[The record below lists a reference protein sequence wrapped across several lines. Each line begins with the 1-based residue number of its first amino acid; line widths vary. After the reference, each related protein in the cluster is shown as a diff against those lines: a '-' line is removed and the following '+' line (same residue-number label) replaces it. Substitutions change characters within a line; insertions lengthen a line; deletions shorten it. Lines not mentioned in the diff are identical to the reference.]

1 LVSHGGVS
9 KEGKLVIIFIFFE
22 RMDSMFSRF
31 MKQKK
36 SGFTL
41 IELLVVIAI
50 IAILIG
56 LLLPA
61 VQKVREAAARTTCVN
76 QLKNLSLAVGNFEG
90 TFSKF
95 PGLSTNMNAVPAD
108 QYNGSLFTQILPY
121 IEQEALQ
128 KQLISTAALAAQT
141 GNPAVNAFC
150 KSAIKI
156 MTCPSDTSVSNG
168 VLPNTRGATSY
179 VPNSEVFG
187 NSNASGTA
195 LASATCALK
204 STYTMGSLSNRDGT
218 SNTITF
224 FEQFAACGAG
234 GANGQNAWAMPI
246 YGTALPTGVTNN
258 TSGAIAAAGQVNSA
272 AYPLVQANGQIGAM
286 PSPAPTA
293 SGTNVTVSTTPT
305 SSSRPQIGVTGQTN
319 RYIHP
324 FPAPTATGCIR
335 NVGTGGIINPLHSGS
350 TPVAMGDGG
359 VKSVSS
365 GISIVTWAWL
375 VRPDDG
381 QVIGSDF

>member
-1 LVSHGGVS
+1 ML
-9 KEGKLVIIFIFFE
+9 
-22 RMDSMFSRF
+22 SRL

-76 QLKNLSLAVGNFEG
+76 QLKNIGLAVGNYEG
-90 TFSKF
+90 TFMKF
-95 PGLSTNMNAVPAD
+95 PGLSTRTAIVATAPQNAD
-108 QYNGSLFTQILPY
+108 SYSGSLYTQILPY

-128 KQLISTAALAAQT
+128 KLLIVTPT
-141 GNPAVNAFC
+141 TWTAVNGATLLR
-150 KSAIKI
+150 STAIKI
-156 MTCPSDTSVSNG
+156 LTCPSDTSVSNG
-168 VLPNTRGATSY
+168 QATQTIGGVAGPWGTTSY

-187 NSNASGTA
+187 NSSTMVGTTANAKLS
-195 LASATCALK
+195 S
-204 STYTMGSLSNRDGT
+204 SYTMGSLSNRDGT

-224 FEQFAACGAG
+224 FEQFGACGAAGVG
-234 GANGQNAWAMPI
+234 GINAWILPVFASP
-246 YGTALPTGVTNN
+246 TATG
-258 TSGAIAAAGQVNSA
+258 IVNGVAPNIHNA
-272 AYPLVQANGQIGAM
+272 AYPNVQALGAIGG
-286 PSPAPTA
+286 SPIATAPTVNFNIP
-293 SGTNVTVSTTPT
+293 TNVTGLSAVQARQSISTLAPIQVS
-305 SSSRPQIGVTGQTN
+305 

-324 FPAPTATGCIR
+324 FPALTATQCGLTAANTTR
-335 NVGTGGIINPLHSGS
+335 LATGGGTGGVINPLHSGA

-365 GISIVTWAWL
+365 GISILTWAWL
-375 VRPDDG
+375 IRPDDG

>member
-1 LVSHGGVS
+1 ML
-9 KEGKLVIIFIFFE
+9 
-22 RMDSMFSRF
+22 SRL

-76 QLKNLSLAVGNFEG
+76 QLKNISLAVGNYEG
-90 TFSKF
+90 TFMAF
-95 PGLSTNMNAVPAD
+95 PGLSTNMTAGGARAPDAF
-108 QYNGSLFTQILPY
+108 NGSLYTLLLPY

-128 KQLISTAALAAQT
+128 KTLTSTAALAIST
-141 GNPAVNAFC
+141 YNAPNSA
-150 KSAIKI
+150 SAIKI
-156 MTCPSDTSVSNG
+156 LVCPSDTSISNG
-168 VLPNTRGATSY
+168 VFSGGPATGKGATSY

-187 NSNASGTA
+187 NSNPTGAAPANPPAANSA
-195 LASATCALK
+195 LR
-204 STYTMGSLSNRDGT
+204 STYTMGGLSNRDGT

-224 FEQFAACGAG
+224 FEQFASCGAAG
-234 GANGQNAWAMPI
+234 VNGQNSWARPV
-246 YGTALPTGVTNN
+246 YNGTVATGSNGIV
-258 TSGAIAAAGQVNSA
+258 AAAGATTMVG
-272 AYPLVQANGQIGAM
+272 YPQLQGGGGIGGLQ
-286 PSPAPTA
+286 SPAPTA
-293 SGTNVTVSTTPT
+293 QSGTVVVASTPT
-305 SSSRPQIGVTGQTN
+305 NSTRPVISMTLAPAQAN

-324 FPAPTATGCIR
+324 FPSTTATGCVR
-335 NVGTGGIINPLHSGS
+335 NVGTGGIINPLHSGA

>member
-1 LVSHGGVS
+1 MQRI
-9 KEGKLVIIFIFFE
+9 KPVIFSYFFE

-76 QLKNLSLAVGNFEG
+76 QLKNISLAVGNFEG
-90 TFSKF
+90 TFNKF
-95 PGLSTNMNAVPAD
+95 PGLSTNATTGATPAPD

-128 KQLISTAALAAQT
+128 KLLIAAASGNGTSTLNAAQT
-141 GNPAVNAFC
+141 VNP
-150 KSAIKI
+150 IKI
-156 MTCPSDTSVSNG
+156 LVCPSDTSVSNG
-168 VLPNTRGATSY
+168 VLPGTVAGGSPAGRGATSY
-179 VPNSEVFG
+179 VPNSQVFG
-187 NSNASGTA
+187 NSNSAGTTLAAATGA
-195 LASATCALK
+195 LR

-224 FEQFAACGAG
+224 FEEYAAAGAS
-234 GANGQNAWAMPI
+234 GANGMNAWAMPVYASVI
-246 YGTALPTGVTNN
+246 ATGSGGVLANSLHAVGYPRHVNQHGLINTMPAAIPAATTQTPTGG
-258 TSGAIAAAGQVNSA
+258 SARPAIVLGDTYV
-272 AYPLVQANGQIGAM
+272 
-286 PSPAPTA
+286 
-293 SGTNVTVSTTPT
+293 
-305 SSSRPQIGVTGQTN
+305 
-319 RYIHP
+319 HP
-324 FPAPTATGCIR
+324 FPAFTATLTPSR
-335 NVGTGGIINPLHSGS
+335 TFATNNNIINPLHSGS

-365 GISIVTWAWL
+365 GISILTWACL
-375 VRPDDG
+375 IRPDDG
-381 QVIGSDF
+381 QVVGSDF

>member
-1 LVSHGGVS
+1 MGVM
-9 KEGKLVIIFIFFE
+9 L
-22 RMDSMFSRF
+22 SRL

-76 QLKNLSLAVGNFEG
+76 QLKNISLAVGNFEG
-90 TFSKF
+90 TFMKF
-95 PGLSTNMNAVPAD
+95 PGLSTNMSATTPD
-108 QYNGSLFTQILPY
+108 QYNGSLYTQLLPY

-128 KQLISTAALAAQT
+128 KLLISTTVLATNTGSFAANTYAKT
-141 GNPAVNAFC
+141 
-150 KSAIKI
+150 SIKI
-156 MTCPSDTSVSNG
+156 LVCPSDTSVSNG
-168 VLPNTRGATSY
+168 VLPNTAGATSY

-187 NSNASGTA
+187 NSNASGGN
-195 LASATCALK
+195 LAVATCAIK
-204 STYTMGSLSNRDGT
+204 STYNMGSLSNRDGT

-224 FEQFAACGAG
+224 FEQFAACGAS
-234 GANGQNAWAMPI
+234 GALGQNAWSMPI
-246 YGTALPTGVTNN
+246 YGTVTPTGVTNN
-258 TSGAIAAAGQVNSA
+258 TGGAVATAAQVNGA
-272 AYPLVQANGQIGAM
+272 AYPLVQANGAIGGVQ
-286 PSPAPTA
+286 SPAPTA
-293 SGTNVTVSTTPT
+293 QSGTVVVASTPTNSTRPMISVTVAPA
-305 SSSRPQIGVTGQTN
+305 QAN

-324 FPAPTATGCIR
+324 FPAVTATGCVR
-335 NVGTGGIINPLHSGS
+335 NVGTGGIINPLHSGA

-375 VRPDDG
+375 IRPDDA

>member
-1 LVSHGGVS
+1 ML
-9 KEGKLVIIFIFFE
+9 
-22 RMDSMFSRF
+22 SRL

-76 QLKNLSLAVGNFEG
+76 QLKNISLAVGNFEG
-90 TFSKF
+90 TFMKF
-95 PGLSTNMNAVPAD
+95 PGLSTNMTTGGSTSPD
-108 QYNGSLFTQILPY
+108 QYNGSLYTQLLPY

-128 KQLISTAALAAQT
+128 KLLIGTSAISTYTAAVGGVTYA
-141 GNPAVNAFC
+141 
-150 KSAIKI
+150 KSPIKI
-156 MTCPSDTSVSNG
+156 LVCPSDTSVSNG
-168 VLPNTRGATSY
+168 VLPNSWGATSY
-179 VPNSEVFG
+179 VPNTEIFG
-187 NSNASGTA
+187 NSNPGGTA
-195 LASATCALK
+195 PAAPAASNSALR
-204 STYTMGSLSNRDGT
+204 STYNMGSLSNRDGT

-224 FEQFAACGAG
+224 FEQFAAAGAAG
-234 GANGQNAWAMPI
+234 VLGQNAWAMPV
-246 YGTALPTGVTNN
+246 YNGTVATGSNGVV
-258 TSGAIAAAGQVNSA
+258 AAAGTTTMVG
-272 AYPLVQANGQIGAM
+272 YPQLQGGGAIGAV

-293 SGTNVTVSTTPT
+293 SSANVTVNSTPT
-305 SSSRPQIGVTGQTN
+305 TSSRQSISVTGQAS

-324 FPAPTATGCIR
+324 FPSTTATGCVR
-335 NVGTGGIINPLHSGS
+335 NVGTGGIINPLHSGA

-375 VRPDDG
+375 IRPDDG
-381 QVIGSDF
+381 QVLGSDF

>member
-1 LVSHGGVS
+1 MGIVLS
-9 KEGKLVIIFIFFE
+9 LL
-22 RMDSMFSRF
+22 

-90 TFSKF
+90 TFTKF
-95 PGLSTNMNAVPAD
+95 PNMSTNHTAVPPD
-108 QYNGSLFTQILPY
+108 QYSGSFFTQLLPY

-128 KQLISTAALAAQT
+128 KLVTT
-141 GNPAVNAFC
+141 TPFTWNHPNA

-156 MTCPSDTSVSNG
+156 MVCPSDISVSNG
-168 VLPNTRGATSY
+168 ILPNTWGATSY
-179 VPNSEVFG
+179 VPNTEVFG
-187 NSNASGTA
+187 NSNAIGA
-195 LASATCALK
+195 LIFATNNGHLR
-204 STYTMGSLSNRDGT
+204 STYNMSGLSGRDGT

-224 FEQFAACGAG
+224 FEQFASCGAS
-234 GANGQNAWAMPI
+234 GAIQGQNAWAVATYILPPAGATNSAI
-246 YGTALPTGVTNN
+246 AGIPGGTANTSVNHAVGYPRIQLFGGIPAMPTTIPTTGPSVALGTPAVNRQTIVGSALTNN
-258 TSGAIAAAGQVNSA
+258 NTAATA
-272 AYPLVQANGQIGAM
+272 A
-286 PSPAPTA
+286 
-293 SGTNVTVSTTPT
+293 
-305 SSSRPQIGVTGQTN
+305 TG
-319 RYIHP
+319 RYWHP
-324 FPAPTATGCIR
+324 FPALPAATCVRVAGS
-335 NVGTGGIINPLHSGS
+335 GGIINPLHSGA

-359 VKSVSS
+359 VKAVSS
-365 GISIVTWAWL
+365 GISVVTWAWL
-375 VRPDDG
+375 IRPDDG

>member
-1 LVSHGGVS
+1 ML
-9 KEGKLVIIFIFFE
+9 
-22 RMDSMFSRF
+22 SRL

-76 QLKNLSLAVGNFEG
+76 QLKNIALAVGNFEG
-90 TFSKF
+90 TFMKF
-95 PGLSTNMNAVPAD
+95 PGLSTRTAIVATATANAD
-108 QYNGSLFTQILPY
+108 SYSGSLYTQLLPY

-128 KQLISTAALAAQT
+128 KLLIVTPTTWTATSGTTLLRST
-141 GNPAVNAFC
+141 
-150 KSAIKI
+150 AIKI
-156 MTCPSDTSVSNG
+156 LTCPSDTSVSNG
-168 VLPNTRGATSY
+168 QATQAIGGLPAGPWGTTSY

-187 NSNASGTA
+187 NSSTMVGTTANAKLS
-195 LASATCALK
+195 S
-204 STYTMGSLSNRDGT
+204 SYTMGSLSNRDGT

-224 FEQFAACGAG
+224 FERYGACGAAG
-234 GANGQNAWAMPI
+234 VNGINAWILPVFASPTATNIINGVAPNIHNAAYPNVQLLGAIPPMPTAI
-246 YGTALPTGVTNN
+246 PTAGTTLAFAAPIGSRQGLVGATAAALPTAT
-258 TSGAIAAAGQVNSA
+258 
-272 AYPLVQANGQIGAM
+272 
-286 PSPAPTA
+286 TA
-293 SGTNVTVSTTPT
+293 
-305 SSSRPQIGVTGQTN
+305 
-319 RYIHP
+319 RYIAP
-324 FPAPTATGCIR
+324 FPAITANLCVRTI
-335 NVGTGGIINPLHSGS
+335 GTSGGVINPLHSGA

-365 GISIVTWAWL
+365 GISVVTWAWL
-375 VRPDDG
+375 IRPDDG

>member
-1 LVSHGGVS
+1 ML
-9 KEGKLVIIFIFFE
+9 
-22 RMDSMFSRF
+22 SRL

-76 QLKNLSLAVGNFEG
+76 QLKNISLAVGNYEG

-95 PGLSTNMNAVPAD
+95 PGLSTNATTGASPQD
-108 QYNGSLFTQILPY
+108 QYNGSLYTQILPY

-128 KQLISTAALAAQT
+128 KLLITAATGTGTSTLNAAQSV
-141 GNPAVNAFC
+141 NP
-150 KSAIKI
+150 IKI
-156 MTCPSDTSVSNG
+156 LVCPSDTSVSNG
-168 VLPNTRGATSY
+168 VLPGAVAAGSPAGRGATSY
-179 VPNSEVFG
+179 VPNTQVFG
-187 NSNASGTA
+187 NSNSANATMTAITSASR
-195 LASATCALK
+195 
-204 STYTMGSLSNRDGT
+204 STYNMGSLSNRDGT

-224 FEQFAACGAG
+224 FEQYAAAG
-234 GANGQNAWAMPI
+234 TSGANGMNAWAMPVYHSVI
-246 YGTALPTGVTNN
+246 ATGSGGVTANTIHAVGYPRHVTVHGQIITMPAAIPAATTQTPTGGTARP
-258 TSGAIAAAGQVNSA
+258 AIVLGDTYV
-272 AYPLVQANGQIGAM
+272 
-286 PSPAPTA
+286 
-293 SGTNVTVSTTPT
+293 
-305 SSSRPQIGVTGQTN
+305 
-319 RYIHP
+319 HP
-324 FPAPTATGCIR
+324 FPAFTATLTPSRAYGA
-335 NVGTGGIINPLHSGS
+335 NNIINPLHSGA

-365 GISIVTWAWL
+365 GISVQTWAYL
-375 VRPDDG
+375 IRPDDG